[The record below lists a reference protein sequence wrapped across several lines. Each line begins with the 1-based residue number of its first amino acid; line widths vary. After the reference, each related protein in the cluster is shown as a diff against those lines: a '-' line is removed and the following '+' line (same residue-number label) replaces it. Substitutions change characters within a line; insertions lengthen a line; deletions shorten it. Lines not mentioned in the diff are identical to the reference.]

1 MKKIKFKKRNSYNRE
16 SIVCLVIAGL
26 MTFAC
31 LFPIWI
37 AFCASISQE
46 RDLVMNGY
54 PIWIPENYTFGAYQ
68 YLYYAQ
74 GSFILRSLRITLLS
88 VLIGTVMS
96 LAVSICYGY
105 ALAQKKAEFE
115 LQRVFSFLLWFASMF
130 SGGILPWYILCT
142 RYYGLSNN
150 IWALTI
156 PSLMTTFHVYLL
168 RNNFK
173 GVPAE
178 LYESAKLDGASHFQC
193 MIHIAIPLAK
203 VGIVTVAMFTALRYW
218 NDFHL
223 SLYLGTKRDYYSLQK
238 LLYEMLSN
246 LQQMFQTTDVPMA
259 EQVALAPNTAR
270 MAFTLLTILPVL
282 FIYPFA
288 QKYLV
293 QGVTTGA
300 VKG

>member
-1 MKKIKFKKRNSYNRE
+1 MKRKRRSAYNRE
-16 SIVCLVIAGL
+16 SIVCLAIAGF

-54 PIWIPENYTFGAYQ
+54 PIWIPENPTSGAYQ
-68 YLYYAQ
+68 YLIYVQ
-74 GSFILRSLRITLLS
+74 GKAILRSLKVTISTT
-88 VLIGTVMS
+88 VLGTIIS
-96 LAVSICYGY
+96 LCVTICYGY
-105 ALAQKKAEFE
+105 AVAQKEEDFE
-115 LQRVFSFLLWFASMF
+115 LARVFAFLAWFSTMF

-142 RYYGLSNN
+142 RYYGMVNN
-150 IWALTI
+150 IWALILPAT
-156 PSLMTTFHVYLL
+156 MTTFHMFLI

-173 GVPAE
+173 AVPAE
-178 LYESAKLDGASHFQC
+178 LYESAELDGASQAQRMFY
-193 MIHIAIPLAK
+193 IAIPLAK

-223 SLYLGTKRDYYSLQK
+223 SLYLGTQREYYTLQK
-238 LLYEMLSN
+238 LLYQMLTN
-246 LQQMFQTTDVPMA
+246 LSQMFQETANIPMA
-259 EQVALAPNTAR
+259 EQVAVAPNTAR
-270 MAFTLLTILPVL
+270 MAFTLLTVMPVL
-282 FIYPFA
+282 IVYPFA